1 MGDPVLILGIETS
14 TAQVGV
20 AIGGHEGV
28 LAQAHSVR
36 GRRHAESLAPT
47 IDFVRRQARVD
58 LHEISCVAV
67 DVGLD
72 LARLD
77 TKTFFVKNIGAN
89 PINAA
94 RLEATNIPAEMR
106 NSNDWEL
113 VDSTTFQFLAAGS
126 VKSKQIA
133 GDSRRYWRMQ
143 VSSTNGATVIA
154 NVTGR

>member
-1 MGDPVLILGIETS
+1 MIAQRDVFNLTS
-14 TAQVGV
+14 TQLPVG
-20 AIGGHEGV
+20 A
-28 LAQAHSVR
+28 
-36 GRRHAESLAPT
+36 SLASVLSAHQT
-47 IDFVRRQARVD
+47 KAG
-58 LHEISCVAV
+58 VAV

-72 LARLD
+72 LARFD
-77 TKTFFVKNIGAN
+77 TKTFFLKNIGAN

-113 VDSTTFQFLAAGS
+113 IDSTTFQFVAAGS
-126 VKSKQIA
+126 VKSKHIS
-133 GDSRRYWRMQ
+133 GDSRRYWRLQ